1 MKPFMNVMNWLVWEM
16 KKRQL
21 ETRMVRKLFMM
32 RKMKLLTEIIEPV
45 EGMLFDSLEDAFYF

>member
-16 KKRQL
+16 MKRQL

-32 RKMKLLTEIIEPV
+32 RKKKLLTEIIEPV